1 MTRTVMIAGL
11 MALLFLT
18 LAGPGL
24 AITPAGAAEMMQAD
38 KSMMKATGDDLM
50 TLKKELATIQAELQ
64 KITKMATSMSAM
76 FDKAAVDYCKSVPEA
91 LLVSGFAPGL
101 CK

>member
-1 MTRTVMIAGL
+1 MTRTVMIVGL

-38 KSMMKATGDDLM
+38 KAMMKSTGDDLM
-50 TLKKELATIQAELQ
+50 TLKKELAAIQAELQ

-76 FDKAAVDYCKSVPEA
+76 FDKAAGDYCKSVPEA

>member
-50 TLKKELATIQAELQ
+50 TLKKELAAIQAELQ

-76 FDKAAVDYCKSVPEA
+76 FDKAAGDYCKSVPEA

>member
-50 TLKKELATIQAELQ
+50 TLKKELAAIQAELQ

-76 FDKAAVDYCKSVPEA
+76 FDKAATDYCKSVPEA
-91 LLVSGFAPGL
+91 LWVSGFAPGL